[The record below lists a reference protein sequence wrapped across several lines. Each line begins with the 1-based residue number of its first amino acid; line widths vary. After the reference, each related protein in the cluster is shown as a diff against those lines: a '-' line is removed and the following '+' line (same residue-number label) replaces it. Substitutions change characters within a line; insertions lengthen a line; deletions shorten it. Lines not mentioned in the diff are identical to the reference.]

1 MQGPYRWWTAIGVR
15 GTPLRPEI
23 SFGGSAHGGVML
35 LLNRPIPR
43 WRWKRN
49 LRDVYFTLDD
59 LEGFAA
65 ELERRDIPGT
75 DVRR

>member
-1 MQGPYRWWTAIGVR
+1 
-15 GTPLRPEI
+15 LRPEI

-35 LLNRPIPR
+35 VLRRPIAR

-49 LRDVYFTLDD
+49 LREVYVTLDD
-59 LEGFAA
+59 LDGFAA
-65 ELERRDIPGT
+65 ELEHRGIPGT